1 MVTTLVF
8 DNCCCNG
15 LDYLDLSRCASVRR
29 VEVGDHCFRGVEEVK
44 LVGLRELES
53 VVIGNKS
60 FTKGKG
66 SFLLKKCPVIRE
78 LQIGAESFS
87 SFSLCCIEGNPSLTS
102 FTVAYSS
109 FTVSS
114 LMVNDLRDLRSITIE
129 AGGFEKSRHTA
140 IESGGGSEE

>member
-1 MVTTLVF
+1 M
-8 DNCCCNG
+8 
-15 LDYLDLSRCASVRR
+15 
-29 VEVGDHCFRGVEEVK
+29 
-44 LVGLRELES
+44 
-53 VVIGNKS
+53 
-60 FTKGKG
+60 
-66 SFLLKKCPVIRE
+66 IRE

-114 LMVNDLRDLRSITIE
+114 LMVNDLQDLRSITIE

-140 IESGGGSEE
+140 IESGGGSCA